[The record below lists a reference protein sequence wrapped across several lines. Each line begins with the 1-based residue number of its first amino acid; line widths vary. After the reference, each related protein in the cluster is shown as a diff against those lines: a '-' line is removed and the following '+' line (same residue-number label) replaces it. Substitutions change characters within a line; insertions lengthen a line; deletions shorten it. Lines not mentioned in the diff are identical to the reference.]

1 MDIQQLR
8 DDAASGRLS
17 VQKLIDVIVMQ
28 QKRIDELEAA
38 IRSKNP
44 TERLDEP
51 YSQDAEA
58 KRKRGKN
65 RKRPKPLRRGR
76 ISTQDKIKLAE
87 RTEQV
92 YPRGISSQDCK
103 LSHTRVAWRLEN
115 GRAALVA
122 YQIFRHGNEFG
133 KPAGLL
139 GRGEFGIEII
149 VAIAYQVYCLGL
161 SIDKA
166 CAVLS
171 FFQQLKLRKSQADAL
186 LNQLAEAWDSEFDS
200 LCTLLAHSAVV
211 HTDETSWS
219 INSVW
224 AFLNDN
230 LTVLFYGV
238 HKDGGTLADILDKET
253 FAGVIVSDDAAV
265 YQGFSVAQKCWAHL
279 IRKAIKLTLQQPDN
293 RTYRTFCDSLLELY
307 NRAKRVARDGR
318 LSDAGRATKVT
329 DFEGEVLKL
338 CEDRWLDSDT
348 SGSEP
353 ENDYRRLC
361 NEIVRLTLAEELF
374 VFVQVAGVSGN
385 NNAAERQLRDDALA
399 RKTQRTSKTP
409 HGAERRS
416 VIASVLQSIGKQ
428 VGSLTLGSVIAEAQR
443 WLSDGIS
450 CFKREIQARGLSPPV
465 KEDAANGKS
474 LLTRLGL
481 EADK

>member
-1 MDIQQLR
+1 
-8 DDAASGRLS
+8 
-17 VQKLIDVIVMQ
+17 
-28 QKRIDELEAA
+28 
-38 IRSKNP
+38 
-44 TERLDEP
+44 
-51 YSQDAEA
+51 
-58 KRKRGKN
+58 
-65 RKRPKPLRRGR
+65 
-76 ISTQDKIKLAE
+76 
-87 RTEQV
+87 
-92 YPRGISSQDCK
+92 
-103 LSHTRVAWRLEN
+103 
-115 GRAALVA
+115 
-122 YQIFRHGNEFG
+122 
-133 KPAGLL
+133 
-139 GRGEFGIEII
+139 
-149 VAIAYQVYCLGL
+149 
-161 SIDKA
+161 
-166 CAVLS
+166 
-171 FFQQLKLRKSQADAL
+171 
-186 LNQLAEAWDSEFDS
+186 
-200 LCTLLAHSAVV
+200 
-211 HTDETSWS
+211 
-219 INSVW
+219 
-224 AFLNDN
+224 
-230 LTVLFYGV
+230 
-238 HKDGGTLADILDKET
+238 
-253 FAGVIVSDDAAV
+253 VIVSDDAAV

-409 HGAERRS
+409 HGAKRRS

-474 LLTRLGL
+474 LLTRLVL